1 MSIKVLPYRAGS
13 RGARELADAVGGRVL
28 RLQGSRYVPR
38 ARDLIINWGNA
49 DPPMFAGVRM
59 LNGRGIRTASNKREF
74 FLRVAAVDGEIIP
87 RFWTDR
93 REIPD
98 NAYPVVCRTVL
109 AGHSGEG
116 IVIANNANELVAAP
130 LYVQYVKKQDEY
142 RVHVGRRFEPGDG
155 DHSLVQP
162 GMRTTIID
170 IQQKKRRQEH
180 ENPNWQ
186 VRNLANGFIYA
197 REGVNPPV
205 CVTDVARRALAC
217 TDLDFGAVDVIYNAR
232 ENRAYVLEINTA
244 PGITGTTVENY
255 VNFFRNFN

>member
-13 RGARELADAVGGRVL
+13 RGARELADAIGGRVL

-49 DPPMFAGVRM
+49 DPPVFMGVRM
-59 LNGRGIRTASNKREF
+59 LNGRGIRTASNKLQF
-74 FLRVAAVDGEIIP
+74 FQRVSTLDNAILP
-87 RFWTDR
+87 RFWTSPND
-93 REIPD
+93 IPD
-98 NAYPVVCRTVL
+98 DCFPVVCRTVL

-116 IVIANNANELVAAP
+116 IVIADRRDALVPAP
-130 LYVQYVKKQDEY
+130 LYVQYIKKQDEY
-142 RVHVGRRFEPGDG
+142 RVHVGIDG
-155 DHSLVQP
+155 P
-162 GMRTTIID
+162 RAGANAGFTRIID

-197 REGVNPPV
+197 REGVNPPE
-205 CVTDVARRALAC
+205 CVLDVARRALAC

-255 VNFFRNFN
+255 VNFFRGF

>member
-1 MSIKVLPYRAGS
+1 MSIKILPYRAGS
-13 RGARELADAVGGRVL
+13 RGARELADAIGGRVL

-38 ARDLIINWGNA
+38 RGDLIINWGNA
-49 DPPMFAGVRM
+49 TGYPFQVPRVLNQPVVRL
-59 LNGRGIRTASNKREF
+59 LNEPGYIRDASNKLIF
-74 FLRVAAVDGEIIP
+74 FRKVYDDEPDIIP
-87 RFWTDR
+87 RFWTSQHD
-93 REIPD
+93 IPD
-98 NAYPVVCRTVL
+98 DAFPIVCRTVL

-116 IVIANNANELVAAP
+116 IVIANSRNDLVRAP
-130 LYVQYVKKQDEY
+130 LYVEYVKKQDEY
-142 RVHVGRRFEPGDG
+142 RVHVGRRDG
-155 DHSLVQP
+155 N
-162 GMRTTIID
+162 TTIID

-197 REGVNPPV
+197 REGVNAPV

-244 PGITGTTVENY
+244 PGITGTTVQNY
-255 VNFFRNFN
+255 VDFFRNY